1 MKSKNINKS
10 NIDSAQEC
18 KNEEIDRDYYNNIKN
33 CATDLQNLS
42 LNFFPSINTY
52 SCIPKLNA
60 INAITFHPCISS
72 KDYYNNTYSFKPLFT
87 HHFFS
92 ESEQVIGFDSLKIDF
107 YYTCDNCEVFMK
119 LKGCICDQ
127 YENSNHIMLMLLQNL
142 YITTPYP
149 GGFIETE
156 EEFLRILNRNEKNEI
171 VKSNKMKKNVKEN
184 IQSDIYKPPG
194 FIIYEKE
201 ISDDVILQIRKCG
214 FSSMYFKKENCN
226 ATTNEEKEKILY
238 NNSQSI
244 YDRLSKSIYFDGDTN
259 EKSVTSNKDND
270 KNKNNLNKIEKNAPK
285 VNINNE
291 NIDNN
296 ENEKIANFNKK
307 KEENTT
313 NKLCVD
319 KNSCNKD
326 LKNENFNSNNILND
340 SSKMYEK
347 KNSHTDLNILSND
360 TSVSP
365 IKERKKND
373 KTKKEIINNKD
384 SDSDNVFA
392 ENKKLKKNCTRYITE
407 KDMSRL
413 YREYLHILKEKKK
426 KGNLSKLKECES
438 NVNNVNDNIY
448 TNNNDECL
456 PSENYSMNEE
466 MGEEAKEE
474 RNNKIL
480 NENNNKYDYTIKDNF
495 ELLHRKV
502 EWFYHWFI
510 ESASNIEYDYRW
522 SVILP
527 YIVFKYDNNK
537 KFSENNFIDKLNY
550 KISINN
556 NFTFDFNGNIKVEKT
571 SENNK
576 INRECTKQG
585 KEIIVETEKDQ
596 KRKIKE
602 EKKTEDEKKQTKKR
616 ILIVDDEE
624 KKQKK
629 KKKKVK
635 KIEDLDEEMEKK
647 EEEQEEREKR
657 EKDSKEN
664 YELKIVNNNNT
675 TTTTKNNNNNVNSNN
690 NSNDKRNNNNI
701 TNFIN
706 DGKEYVLTNIVVKKA
721 IEDTLNNLEIKK
733 EEDYYSF
740 HNNYDVI
747 YLYSDLVK
755 KNEKKKDEK
764 KKEKREI
771 IIEENEEEICHKEEN
786 CSYYFYL
793 FGLATTYTFFTFQ
806 FDRNRISQF
815 LIFPPMQNKGLGM
828 KVLEKIYHLSI
839 VNNNIREIT
848 VEDPA
853 ISFTQLRD
861 IITIK
866 ICIDLKIL
874 SPTILYPD
882 EYLKT
887 KNIKKENIELDKKRF
902 MKVCKETH
910 KQITRMIETLLL
922 ASVLPHPA
930 PIYIEND
937 EKFSSIRKKEK
948 KNENVNYVNSM
959 EYFESSDL
967 CKDVRI
973 KIKKRIKND
982 YIGNLINKNMNCMA
996 SDVFRDYVK
1005 EELYKLWKKQCK
1017 VYYRTIKKL
1026 RSIYPL

>member
-1 MKSKNINKS
+1 MKSKNSNKS
-10 NIDSAQEC
+10 NIDSVQES
-18 KNEEIDRDYYNNIKN
+18 KNEEIDRDYYNNIRN

-60 INAITFHPCISS
+60 INAITFHPCITS
-72 KDYYNNTYSFKPLFT
+72 KDYFNNTYSFKPLFT

-92 ESEQVIGFDSLKIDF
+92 DSEQVIGFDSLKIDF
-107 YYTCDNCEVFMK
+107 YYTCDNYEVFMK

-156 EEFLRILNRNEKNEI
+156 EEFLSILNRNEKNEI
-171 VKSNKMKKNVKEN
+171 VKSNKTKKNVKESLP
-184 IQSDIYKPPG
+184 SDIYKPPG
-194 FIIYEKE
+194 FIIYEKKISEE
-201 ISDDVILQIRKCG
+201 IILQIRKCG
-214 FSSMYFKKENCN
+214 FSSVYFKKENN
-226 ATTNEEKEKILY
+226 NIIKNEEEKEKNLY
-238 NNSQSI
+238 NNNSQSI
-244 YDRLSKSIYFDGDTN
+244 YDCLSKSINIDGDIN
-259 EKSVTSNKDND
+259 KRDITSNKNSD
-270 KNKNNLNKIEKNAPK
+270 KSKNNFNKIEKNVPK
-285 VNINNE
+285 VNISNNE
-291 NIDNN
+291 STDN
-296 ENEKIANFNKK
+296 KIYNNGNMKISDFNKK
-307 KEENTT
+307 KEEYST
-313 NKLCVD
+313 NILYMD
-319 KNSCNKD
+319 KNNCNKSY
-326 LKNENFNSNNILND
+326 KNENHKNSNNILND
-340 SSKMYEK
+340 SNKMNDK
-347 KNSHTDLNILSND
+347 KNGDVKNSYSDLNILSND
-360 TSVSP
+360 TSISP
-365 IKERKKND
+365 NKEKKRND
-373 KTKKEIINNKD
+373 KIKREITNNKD
-384 SDSDNVFA
+384 SDSDNVFV
-392 ENKKLKKNCTRYITE
+392 ENKKLKKNCTKYITE
-407 KDMSRL
+407 KDMSKL
-413 YREYLHILKEKKK
+413 YREYLHILKEKKR
-426 KGNLSKLKECES
+426 KGSISKEKEYES
-438 NVNNVNDNIY
+438 DMNADNDYMDNVY
-448 TNNNDECL
+448 KNNNKECL
-456 PSENYSMNEE
+456 PSENYSLNDK
-466 MGEEAKEE
+466 MGEKEKEE
-474 RNNKIL
+474 RKNKEL
-480 NENNNKYDYTIKDNF
+480 NENNNKYDYTIKENF

-537 KFSENNFIDKLNY
+537 RISENNFIDKLNE
-550 KISINN
+550 KMFSNES
-556 NFTFDFNGNIKVEKT
+556 FSFDFNGNVKEEKLN
-571 SENNK
+571 EYNK
-576 INRECTKQG
+576 INGEYNSKNG
-585 KEIIVETEKDQ
+585 KEITLEKEKDQ
-596 KRKIKE
+596 KRKLKE
-602 EKKTEDEKKQTKKR
+602 ENKKED
-616 ILIVDDEE
+616 E

-629 KKKKVK
+629 KKKKIRK
-635 KIEDLDEEMEKK
+635 LEDVEEEIDKK
-647 EEEQEEREKR
+647 EEDQEEREKK
-657 EKDSKEN
+657 EIDNKEN
-664 YELKIVNNNNT
+664 DEIN
-675 TTTTKNNNNNVNSNN
+675 NNNNNVE
-690 NSNDKRNNNNI
+690 
-701 TNFIN
+701 NFIN
-706 DGKEYVLTNIVVKKA
+706 DGKEYILTNEVVKKA
-721 IEDTLNNLEIKK
+721 IDDTLNDVENKK

-740 HNNYDVI
+740 HKNYDVV
-747 YLYSDLVK
+747 YLYSDLAK
-755 KNEKKKDEK
+755 KNEEEKEEEK
-764 KKEKREI
+764 KKKKKREI
-771 IIEENEEEICHKEEN
+771 IEENKDEICYQEEN

-839 VNNNIREIT
+839 VNRNIREIT

-874 SPTILYPD
+874 SPSILYPED
-882 EYLKT
+882 YLKT
-887 KNIKKENIELDKKRF
+887 KNIKKENAELDKKRF

-910 KQITRMIETLLL
+910 KQVTRMIETLLL
-922 ASVLPHPA
+922 ANVLPHPA

-937 EKFSSIRKKEK
+937 EKLSSIRKKEK

-967 CKDVRI
+967 CRDVRI

-1026 RSIYPL
+1026 RSLYPL